1 MLEILDLFPKNI
13 SNQILKNQD
22 IDLNTLEEIR
32 LRVQKPIILKST
44 DKEFV
49 LDYIILQD
57 EILKIL
63 QFMCDNSI
71 YSYQNQICKRI
82 HNSKRRTQGWD
93 IW

>member
-13 SNQILKNQD
+13 SNQIFQKT
-22 IDLNTLEEIR
+22 DLDLDTLEEIR
-32 LRVQKPIILKST
+32 LRVQKPIILKFT

-49 LDYIILQD
+49 LDYIISQD

-82 HNSKRRTQGWD
+82 YNSKRRT
-93 IW
+93 